1 MSQRDAILAKLRTHL
16 PALRRRYPIAA
27 LGLFGSVARNEA
39 GADSDLDIMVEFAAP
54 LGLSQFLALENELSR
69 LTGRNVDLV
78 SRPALKA
85 YIGRQ
90 VMRDL
95 VSV

>member
-1 MSQRDAILAKLRTHL
+1 MSQRDEILAKLRTNL
-16 PALRRRYPIAA
+16 PALRRRYPIAT

-54 LGLSQFLALENELSR
+54 LGLSQFLALEDELSR
-69 LTGRNVDLV
+69 LTDRTVDLV
-78 SRPALKA
+78 SRSALKE

-90 VMRDL
+90 AMRDL
-95 VSV
+95 VAV